1 LEGDESAKFKKWLLD
16 EDLAKL
22 AQEDPQSAGE
32 TLMEDGFTQEGATL
46 VLKMVLQ
53 NAIRLDYQAVAQEQF
68 QRLAGNRQKLDGGGY
83 YVSVDTDKSPTER
96 DRAVNGLVDNLNNA
110 YRALEAARG
119 EKSPEGSDAYR
130 GGSIN
135 EAIYQIVK
143 SKTGGSAAL
152 NEVET
157 GFAAVRDEKGRLV
170 AVNRVMVFNE
180 ELWRLHS
187 VLDSLHTTFETKSN
201 KADRQDVSGILED
214 LQRAVASQAA
224 GQPIEEGTDLSR
236 VIEFDFPLKTQAL
249 EISAKQIAVMTTP
262 SFENWLESLATAR
275 DRAKSLLGR
284 KSALNWTM
292 LNNADGDEYTFLA
305 LSDLP

>member
-1 LEGDESAKFKKWLLD
+1 MAKVKKWLLD

-32 TLMEDGFTQEGATL
+32 TLLEDGFTQEGAIL
-46 VLKMVLQ
+46 VLNVVLK
-53 NAIRLDYQAVAQEQF
+53 NAILLDYQAVAQEQF
-68 QRLAGNRQKLDGGGY
+68 QRLAGNGQKLAGGGY

-110 YRALEAARG
+110 YRALKAARG

-143 SKTGGSAAL
+143 SKTGGGAAL

-157 GFAAVRDEKGRLV
+157 GYAAVRDEKGRLV

-180 ELWRLHS
+180 ELCACTACSILFTPRSRRNPTRRTGRTYPTSWR
-187 VLDSLHTTFETKSN
+187 
-201 KADRQDVSGILED
+201 I
-214 LQRAVASQAA
+214 
-224 GQPIEEGTDLSR
+224 
-236 VIEFDFPLKTQAL
+236 
-249 EISAKQIAVMTTP
+249 
-262 SFENWLESLATAR
+262 
-275 DRAKSLLGR
+275 
-284 KSALNWTM
+284 
-292 LNNADGDEYTFLA
+292 
-305 LSDLP
+305 